1 MKLDFEHSQAAH
13 CETGVISNLLRYHGL
28 NVSEPLAFGI
38 GSGLFF
44 SHFPFL
50 KINGLPVTTYR
61 IMPGNIF
68 KKFAG
73 RTGVKIQRE
82 KFSSPD
88 KAMDALDEALEKGL
102 PVGML
107 TSVFYLPY
115 LPRAFRFHFNAHNI
129 VVFGKE
135 GDNYWVSDPITEEPV
150 RIDRRM
156 LIRAR
161 FAKGMPN
168 TNGRMYYP
176 THVPKPEEVDWQKA
190 IKAGLK
196 QTAKD
201 MGTIPIPIFGGKAI
215 GFLANRVRDYEKKYG
230 KRESTRYLGNIIRM
244 QEEIGTGGAGFRFM
258 FGAFLQEASQKL
270 GNPVL
275 HQKSLEITKI
285 GDLWRNFAYDTGRVC
300 KGRASGIGCPELA
313 EQLELIGRKELKF
326 FQSIHNMKL

>member
-1 MKLDFEHSQAAH
+1 MKIDFEHRQSAH
-13 CETGVISNLLRYHGL
+13 CETGVISNLMRHHGL
-28 NVSEPLAFGI
+28 DISEPMALGI

-44 SHFPFL
+44 SHMPFI
-50 KINGLPVTTYR
+50 KVNGLPVTTYR
-61 IMPGNIF
+61 IMPGDIF
-68 KKFAG
+68 KKFSK
-73 RTGVKIQRE
+73 RMGVEMKRQ
-82 KFSSPD
+82 KFSSPE
-88 KAMDALDEALEKGL
+88 KAMNELDACLEQGL

-135 GDNYWVSDPITEEPV
+135 GDDYLVSDPILEEPV
-150 RIDRRM
+150 TIDRRM

-176 THVPKPEEVDWQKA
+176 TKVPTDVDINRA
-190 IKAGLK
+190 IVKGLK
-196 QTAKD
+196 YTAKD
-201 MGTIPIPIFGGKAI
+201 MGTIPLPIFGGRAI
-215 GFLANRVRDYEKKYG
+215 GFLASRVAKYESKYG
-230 KRESTRYLGNIIRM
+230 TEEAKKYLGNIVRM

-258 FGAFLQEASQKL
+258 FGAFLQEAAARL

-285 GDLWRNFAYDTGRVC
+285 GDKWRNFAYDCGRMV
-300 KGRASGIGCPELA
+300 KGRADDLSYQDLADQLSDIGKRE
-313 EQLELIGRKELKF
+313 INF
-326 FQSIHNMKL
+326 FVSIHKMKF

>member
-1 MKLDFEHSQAAH
+1 MKIDFEHRQSAH
-13 CETGVISNLLRYHGL
+13 CETGVISNLMRFHGL
-28 NVSEPLAFGI
+28 NISEPLALGI

-50 KINGLPVTTYR
+50 KVNGLPVTSYR
-61 IMPGNIF
+61 NMPGDIF
-68 KKFAG
+68 KKFSK
-73 RTGVKIQRE
+73 RMGVQMKRQ
-82 KFSSPD
+82 KFSSKE
-88 KAMDALDEALEKGL
+88 KAMKALDDVLEQGY

-135 GDNYWVSDPITEEPV
+135 GDEYLVSDPIMEEPV
-150 RIDRRM
+150 KIDRRM

-176 THVPKPEEVDWQKA
+176 THVPKDVDINAA
-190 IKAGLK
+190 IIKGLK
-196 QTAKD
+196 FTAKD

-215 GFLANRVRDYEKKYG
+215 GFLAKRVRNYEKKFG
-230 KRESTRYLGNIIRM
+230 KRGAAKYLGNIVRM

-258 FGAFLQEASQKL
+258 YGAFLQEAAAKL
-270 GNPVL
+270 GNPLL
-275 HQKSLEITKI
+275 HQKSLELTKI
-285 GDLWRNFAYDTGRVC
+285 GDLWRSFAYDCGRMC
-300 KGRASGIGCPELA
+300 KDRAGDLTYDDLA
-313 EQLELIGRKELKF
+313 DQLEKLGKKEILF
-326 FQSIHNMKL
+326 FRSIHKMKL

>member
-1 MKLDFEHSQAAH
+1 MKINFEHRQSAH
-13 CETGVISNLLRYHGL
+13 CETGVISNLMRHHGL
-28 NVSEPLAFGI
+28 DISEPMALGI

-44 SHFPFL
+44 SHMPFI
-50 KINGLPVTTYR
+50 KVNGLPVTTYR
-61 IMPGNIF
+61 IMPGDIF
-68 KKFAG
+68 KKFSK
-73 RTGVKIQRE
+73 RMGVEMKRQ
-82 KFSSPD
+82 KFSSPE
-88 KAMDALDEALEKGL
+88 KAMNELDACLEQGL

-135 GDNYWVSDPITEEPV
+135 GDDYLVSDPILEEPV
-150 RIDRRM
+150 KIDRRM

-176 THVPKPEEVDWQKA
+176 TKVPTSVDVNSA
-190 IKAGLK
+190 IVKGLK
-196 QTAKD
+196 YTAKD
-201 MGTIPIPIFGGKAI
+201 MGTIPLPIFGGRAI
-215 GFLANRVRDYEKKYG
+215 GFLASRVAKYESKYG
-230 KRESTRYLGNIIRM
+230 TEEAKKYLGNIVRM

-258 FGAFLQEASQKL
+258 FGAFLQEASARL

-285 GDLWRNFAYDTGRVC
+285 GDKWRNFAYDCGRMV
-300 KGRASGIGCPELA
+300 KGRADDITYQDLADQLSDIGKRE
-313 EQLELIGRKELKF
+313 INF
-326 FQSIHNMKL
+326 FVSIHKMKF